1 MKSVE
6 HLLEFIKDKLSR
18 EEQIY
23 LAAQIQ
29 IEIYKNQITSPS
41 NMVAS
46 SVTASPVTQ
55 QSLVAPVGVVEATA
69 VQTVQASPTEHV
81 SLFTSMDGKDIQY
94 QFLRRKVLTSRPKS
108 LDKVRN
114 FIITT
119 CNGYGGLKSSDLDI
133 ALNQLIADNLF
144 KQEDDGTLIW
154 NSN

>member
-29 IEIYKNQITSPS
+29 IEIYKNQITLPS
-41 NMVAS
+41 SAAAS

-55 QSLVAPVGVVEATA
+55 QSLVAPVEATA
-69 VQTVQASPTEHV
+69 VQTVQASPIEHV

-114 FIITT
+114 VINTT

-133 ALNQLIADNLF
+133 VLNQLIADNLF
-144 KQEDDGTLIW
+144 QQEDDGTLIW

>member
-29 IEIYKNQITSPS
+29 IEIYKNQFTSPS
-41 NMVAS
+41 SVA
-46 SVTASPVTQ
+46 VTNVVETQ
-55 QSLVAPVGVVEATA
+55 VAKNSLVAPVETVDATA
-69 VQTVQASPTEHV
+69 AQSVQASPIEHV

-94 QFLRRKVLTSRPKS
+94 QFLRKKVLSSRPKK

-114 FIITT
+114 FIATT
-119 CNGYGGLKSSDLDI
+119 CNGYGGLKPSDLEI
-133 ALNQLIADNLF
+133 AVNQLITDNLF
-144 KQEDDGTLIW
+144 QLEEDGTLIW